1 MNRRVFFIGFLLLCM
16 VNVSMGQ
23 SLPSTRSFT
32 TRDGLASNVVNTVIQ
47 DRQGYIW
54 IGTNL
59 GLTRYD
65 GYRFVNFFVEEKG
78 MRLMQNVTRIVED
91 TVHKALLMSGNDY
104 KVLRFDLQEMRFTP
118 SDRLT
123 LPAHDEREMRL
134 HEQKA
139 FGLGVKTKNMTSKH
153 VSVHYALLND
163 GREVYTTY
171 DNGIFI
177 YNPQKCKLLHLSATD
192 KVPLFHLIT

>member
-1 MNRRVFFIGFLLLCM
+1 MNRIVLFIGFLLLWM

-91 TVHKALLMSGNDY
+91 TEHKALLMSGNATRY
-104 KVLRFDLQEMRFTP
+104 FASTCRKCVLSQAT
-118 SDRLT
+118 
-123 LPAHDEREMRL
+123 AL
-134 HEQKA
+134 HFQ
-139 FGLGVKTKNMTSKH
+139 FMTKGRCGYMSK
-153 VSVHYALLND
+153 
-163 GREVYTTY
+163 R
-171 DNGIFI
+171 
-177 YNPQKCKLLHLSATD
+177 
-192 KVPLFHLIT
+192 PLAWA